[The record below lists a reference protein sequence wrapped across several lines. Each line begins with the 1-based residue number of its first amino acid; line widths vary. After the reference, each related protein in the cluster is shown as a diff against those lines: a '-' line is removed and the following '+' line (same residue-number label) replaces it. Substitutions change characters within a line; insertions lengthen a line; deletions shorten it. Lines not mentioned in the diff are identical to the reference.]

1 MSETVERAQTMSTA
15 QTASTAQVSQTA
27 QPAQPVQ
34 TAAAPATASGPR
46 CREIEAP
53 ELGDRVLLAI
63 DTAIGTGVAVGAR
76 GRVVEVSSDDPRGH
90 AEAIGVL
97 LAEVFR
103 RSGVSPSEVTGVVAG
118 IGPGPFTGL
127 RVGIAAAHAF
137 AAARRAPLLP
147 VQGHEAVALDVLD
160 GASSG
165 VRVVQ
170 DARRRELFVTEFSGL
185 DWAGIPE
192 RAAGPGLVARADYE
206 AVPNEVW
213 PASIPAA
220 SLARLAARRL
230 AAGRE
235 FEPDRAVYL
244 RAPDVK
250 QPGAPK
256 RVSS

>member
-1 MSETVERAQTMSTA
+1 MSEAIEQTQGVPAVAQA
-15 QTASTAQVSQTA
+15 QAQAQAQVQ
-27 QPAQPVQ
+27 
-34 TAAAPATASGPR
+34 APATASAPR
-46 CREIEAP
+46 YREVAAP

-63 DTAIGTGVAVGAR
+63 DTAIGTGVAVGAA
-76 GRVVEVSSDDPRGH
+76 GRIFEVSSDDPRGH
-90 AEAIGVL
+90 AEAIGLL

-103 RSGVSPSEVTGVVAG
+103 WSGVSPTEITGVVAG

-137 AAARRAPLLP
+137 AVARRVPLLP
-147 VQGHEAVALDVLD
+147 LQGHEAVALDLLG

-192 RAAGPGLVARADYE
+192 RVAGPGLVARIDYE

-220 SLARLAARRL
+220 SLVGLAARRL
-230 AAGRE
+230 AAGRD
-235 FEPDRAVYL
+235 FEADRAVYL

-250 QPGAPK
+250 LPGAPK